1 MNVKQPIANFLKSM
15 FRAIVFVNV
24 LSNWCRQW
32 NVIIDINWYH
42 ESHHKFMLLLK
53 LQYMLTRWMRLVEA
67 MAITHYIAGAHKCLI
82 NEFPYTCARPFER
95 FLRWQLTN
103 APELVAKEEDLQKTI
118 GKIETKELKRANEEV
133 AHHNTPPSKLLKGEF
148 AKGETNGLVRGYI
161 VTFLVFYILNRK
173 LMWNWLFMN

>member
-67 MAITHYIAGAHKCLI
+67 MAITHFIACAHKCLI
-82 NEFPYTCARPFER
+82 KEFPYTRAWLFER
-95 FLRWQLTN
+95 FLRWQRTN
-103 APELVAKEEDLQKTI
+103 APELVAKEENLQYNWTI
-118 GKIETKELKRANEEV
+118 EQLEKWRLKSSSEQLRKLRITTHLHRSCRNV
-133 AHHNTPPSKLLKGEF
+133 DLLKE
-148 AKGETNGLVRGYI
+148 KQ
-161 VTFLVFYILNRK
+161 
-173 LMWNWLFMN
+173 MD